1 MMSGLENRLRLFD
14 LIALR
19 LAVPFVVYF
28 VSGMH
33 EHQISDGSHVV
44 SQVLSRKSPWKTL
57 IVLPALTSWV
67 VVYALLSLFFQ
78 ASFMQR

>member
-1 MMSGLENRLRLFD
+1 MSGLENRLRLFD

-28 VSGMH
+28 VSGVH
-33 EHQISDGSHVV
+33 EHQIPDGSHVV
-44 SQVLSRKSPWKTL
+44 FQVLSRKSPWKGLTL
-57 IVLPALTSWV
+57 PVLTSWI